1 MISVMDPEELRSM
14 YEEVVAFAAK
24 HLGVEVMCTGEPRDP
39 VFLHGDL
46 VEALAA
52 VVVERAELRKE
63 AERLRKDSIHTKA
76 QMLALESSRE
86 QSSRDNARSRRIAQ
100 ERQGV

>member
-1 MISVMDPEELRSM
+1 MISVMDNEELRSM

-24 HLGVEVMCTGEPRDP
+24 HLGVEVMCAGAPRDP

-46 VEALAA
+46 VRALAA
-52 VVVERAELRKE
+52 VVVERAELRKD
-63 AERLRKDSIHTKA
+63 AERLRADKISTKA
-76 QMLALESSRE
+76 EMFALESSRE
-86 QSSRDNARSRRIAQ
+86 QSSRDSARSGRIAR